1 MELITEYGT
10 KILSAKDTF
19 GELALIE
26 SKKRTATVKSIDE
39 CYLYS
44 LNGKLFREIVT
55 KMNESELKARLTFIK
70 IVPIF
75 SKSILI

>member
-26 SKKRTATVKSIDE
+26 SKKRTATVKSVDE

-55 KMNESELKARLTFIK
+55 KMNESELKERLTFIK

-75 SKSILI
+75 SKTISI